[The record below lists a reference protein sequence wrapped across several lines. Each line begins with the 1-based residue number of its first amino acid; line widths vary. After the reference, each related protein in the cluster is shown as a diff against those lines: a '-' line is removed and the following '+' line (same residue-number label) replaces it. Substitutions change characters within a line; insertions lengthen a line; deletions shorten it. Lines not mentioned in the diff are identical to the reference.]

1 MMTCGKTAF
10 SRGGGLSAL
19 LLALALPHSPAM
31 AGVMPPRAFARSAEP
46 PVSVTTNAAGNVLV
60 DFGTAAFGWLEFT
73 DSIPGEYELSLG
85 EIVRD
90 GAVWFAPTNSCIR
103 NVRLSGVAGCG
114 RFRVPMMPNLR
125 NTWVEG
131 GAVLL
136 PDDLGVVMPFRAAEF
151 ARSPFPPTV
160 RNVRRVVVRYGYDLA
175 ESSFRCSD
183 ERLNRIY
190 DFCKRSIVNCSFC
203 GLFVDGD
210 RERLPYEGD
219 SFAQQLASYA
229 VSSDPDIA
237 AATFEH
243 LMDHP
248 TWPTEGKY
256 SMVMIAWHD
265 WEWMGRTN
273 LVAKWYDR
281 LVAEKLRG
289 VRARS
294 DGLLVSDHR
303 TDLTDWPP
311 RERDGFVFCPVN
323 ASVNAYYARAL
334 AMMSDIARAL
344 GKNADAE
351 AFAREAEHV
360 RRRYN
365 EVFFDEVA
373 GLYVDGEGTGHSSMH
388 VNALALA
395 FDLAP
400 ESRASRIAD
409 FLVSKGPTGSPYFTH
424 YLFYA
429 LLKAGRENAV
439 FDMILASGDRSWL
452 GMIDF
457 GATLAL
463 EAWNLKV
470 KPNLDANHA
479 WACTPLPFV
488 ARYVLG
494 VNPTEPGSG
503 RFAASPHLGPLEWAE
518 GDVPT
523 PSGTLHVR
531 AAKRPD
537 GTVETIC
544 SGGEKFAVR

>member
-1 MMTCGKTAF
+1 MGWFGMKHIVA
-10 SRGGGLSAL
+10 SLVALSPILSVWSSA
-19 LLALALPHSPAM
+19 
-31 AGVMPPRAFARSAEP
+31 MPPRAFARIVDKPAS
-46 PVSVTTNAAGNVLV
+46 VSTNAAGNILV
-60 DFGTAAFGWLEFT
+60 DFGSAAFGWLEFA
-73 DSIPGEYELSLG
+73 DSAPGEYELNLG

-90 GAVWFAPTNSCIR
+90 GAVWFAPTNSNIR
-103 NVRLSGVAGCG
+103 NVRLSGVAGRG
-114 RFRVPMMPNLR
+114 RFRVPMKPNKR
-125 NTWVEG
+125 NTWLEG
-131 GAVLL
+131 GAL
-136 PDDLGVVMPFRAAEF
+136 PLPSDVGVVMPFRAAEF
-151 ARSPFPPTV
+151 VRAPFAPTAQ
-160 RNVRRVVVRYGYDLA
+160 NVRRVSVRYDYDLS
-175 ESSFRCSD
+175 ESAFRCSD
-183 ERLNRIY
+183 ARLNRIY
-190 DFCKRSIVNCSFC
+190 DFCKRSLVNCSFC

-229 VSSDPDIA
+229 ISSDPDIA

-256 SMVMIAWHD
+256 SMVMMAWYD

-289 VRARS
+289 DRS
-294 DGLLVSDHR
+294 REDGLLVTNVK

-311 RERDGFVFCPVN
+311 CERDGFVFRPVN
-323 ASVNAYYARAL
+323 ASVNAYYAKSL
-334 AMMSDIARAL
+334 EMMSQIARAI
-344 GKNADAE
+344 GRSADAGK
-351 AFAREAEHV
+351 FADEAEKI

-365 EVFFDEVA
+365 EVFFDERT
-373 GLYVDGEGTGHSSMH
+373 GLYVDGEGTEHSSMH

-400 ESRASRIAD
+400 RDRIRRVAD

-424 YLFYA
+424 YLFAA
-429 LLKAGRENAV
+429 LLKAGREKEV
-439 FDMILASGDRSWL
+439 FDMVLASGDRSWL
-452 GMIDF
+452 GMMDF

-463 EAWNLKV
+463 EAWNLRV

-503 RFAASPHLGPLEWAE
+503 RFVVTPHLGPLEWAE

-523 PSGTLHVR
+523 PSGKMHVR
-531 AAKRPD
+531 AVKRPG
-537 GTVETIC
+537 GTVETTC
-544 SGGEKFAVR
+544 ELRR